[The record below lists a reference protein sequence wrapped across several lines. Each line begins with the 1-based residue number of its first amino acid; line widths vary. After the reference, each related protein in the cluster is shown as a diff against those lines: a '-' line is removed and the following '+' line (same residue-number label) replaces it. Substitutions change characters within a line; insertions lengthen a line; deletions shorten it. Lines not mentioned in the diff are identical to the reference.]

1 MIDRQSFYIRGVVEV
16 SPPFNLNEAR
26 IVLSD
31 ALEATSTVI
40 NRVTSPA
47 GLFELTEVA

>member
-31 ALEATSTVI
+31 AL
-40 NRVTSPA
+40 RD
-47 GLFELTEVA
+47 VALRGAR